1 MYRKN
6 TNFWRFALLL
16 LMSCAIPHKEGPKE
30 ALLPEIDVLQMKENT
45 EAAIKISR
53 QTKIDIDAVNS
64 RLSELERV
72 VVDIQN
78 TIAALPLARTEELEN
93 SIVLLNE
100 ELHTLKRVVD
110 GKNKYPT
117 FTTSGI
123 RKKQALLPDQPPA
136 YKKASLLFNRKEF
149 VEAITAFQKF
159 IIDKPQS
166 SYVDDAWYWI
176 GEAHYNLGDYTRS
189 ISSLQRVFSFVQTDK
204 GDDAQFKLGLCY
216 LRLGDAQQAGSE
228 FKKLSVIYPESEYI
242 TKAKLEM
249 DKLGIQQ

>member
-6 TNFWRFALLL
+6 TNLSRFALLL
-16 LMSCAIPHKEGPKE
+16 LMSCAIPHKEDTKE

-110 GKNKYPT
+110 GKNKYQT
-117 FTTSGI
+117 M
-123 RKKQALLPDQPPA
+123 D
-136 YKKASLLFNRKEF
+136 NRF
-149 VEAITAFQKF
+149 
-159 IIDKPQS
+159 
-166 SYVDDAWYWI
+166 
-176 GEAHYNLGDYTRS
+176 L
-189 ISSLQRVFSFVQTDK
+189 
-204 GDDAQFKLGLCY
+204 
-216 LRLGDAQQAGSE
+216 
-228 FKKLSVIYPESEYI
+228 
-242 TKAKLEM
+242 
-249 DKLGIQQ
+249 